1 MTRTRKPPARL
12 DPGRGRGERGGRGVA
27 RRAVHA
33 RPAGGWGVCLDILPK
48 ASKSVRLYKG
58 INQYMRG
65 INQYM

>member
-1 MTRTRKPPARL
+1 M
-12 DPGRGRGERGGRGVA
+12 A